1 MGATFSA
8 LINTTLEIP
17 TQGCRTKDNFGLT
30 FAGFVSTL
38 YLDRVTKDGGL
49 NEVET
54 ALGENETSSKKAVV
68 AYLLADYQ
76 FDLCLYIQI

>member
-1 MGATFSA
+1 MSNQGYFS
-8 LINTTLEIP
+8 
-17 TQGCRTKDNFGLT
+17 LT
-30 FAGFVSTL
+30 FVGFVSTL

-68 AYLLADYQ
+68 AYLSADYQ
-76 FDLCLYIQI
+76 FDLCLYIQT

>member
-1 MGATFSA
+1 
-8 LINTTLEIP
+8 
-17 TQGCRTKDNFGLT
+17 LT
-30 FAGFVSTL
+30 FACFVSTL
-38 YLDRVTKDGGL
+38 YFDRVAKDGGL

-54 ALGENETSSKKAVV
+54 TLEKNETSSKKALV